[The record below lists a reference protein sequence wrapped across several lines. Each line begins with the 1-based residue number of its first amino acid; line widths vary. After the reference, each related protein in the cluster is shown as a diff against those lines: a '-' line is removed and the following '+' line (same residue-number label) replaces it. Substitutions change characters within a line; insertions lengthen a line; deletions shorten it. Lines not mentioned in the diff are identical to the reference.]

1 MICVFFLKV
10 VCLEKKEINRNM
22 QKWHKILLEQKRKQQ
37 NKGFFNFD
45 SINIGEK
52 GIRISELLLVPLY
65 TYSNRYL

>member
-1 MICVFFLKV
+1 
-10 VCLEKKEINRNM
+10 M